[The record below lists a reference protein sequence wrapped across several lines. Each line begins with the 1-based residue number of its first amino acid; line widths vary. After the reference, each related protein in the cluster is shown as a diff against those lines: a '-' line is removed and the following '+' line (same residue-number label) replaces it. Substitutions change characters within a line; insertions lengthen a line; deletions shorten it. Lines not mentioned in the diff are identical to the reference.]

1 MSKNK
6 DRAFTVRFTEEQF
19 HHIKEQADRAMMT
32 PSNYIRAAAMRGK
45 LNVILD
51 GKLVAREL
59 NAIGNN
65 LNQLAMLAYM
75 GQINAVYLEQ
85 IHEDMNKLY
94 ERFFAL
100 ADKEVRQ

>member
-51 GKLVAREL
+51 GELVAREL

-65 LNQLAMLAYM
+65 LNQLTVLANM
-75 GQINAVYLEQ
+75 GQISTVYLEQ
-85 IHEDMNKLY
+85 IHEDLRRLY
-94 ERFFAL
+94 DRFFAL

>member
-1 MSKNK
+1 MSNKK

-19 HHIKEQADRAMMT
+19 QHIAEQAERAMMS

-45 LNVILD
+45 VNVILD

-65 LNQLAMLAYM
+65 LNQLTVLANM
-75 GQINAVYLEQ
+75 GQISAVYLDQ
-85 IHEDMNKLY
+85 VHEDLNKLY

>member
-1 MSKNK
+1 MSNKK

-19 HHIKEQADRAMMT
+19 QHIKEQSERAMMS

-45 LNVILD
+45 VNVILD
-51 GKLVAREL
+51 GKSVAREL
-59 NAIGNN
+59 KAIGNN
-65 LNQLAMLAYM
+65 LNQLTVLTNM

-85 IHEDMNKLY
+85 VHEDLSRLY
-94 ERFFAL
+94 DAFFAL

>member
-1 MSKNK
+1 MLFRS
-6 DRAFTVRFTEEQF
+6 
-19 HHIKEQADRAMMT
+19 
-32 PSNYIRAAAMRGK
+32 
-45 LNVILD
+45 
-51 GKLVAREL
+51 
-59 NAIGNN
+59 IGNN
-65 LNQLAMLAYM
+65 LNQLAMLAHM

>member
-1 MSKNK
+1 MSNKK

-19 HHIKEQADRAMMT
+19 QHIQEQSERAMMS
-32 PSNYIRAAAMRGK
+32 PSNYIRAAVMRGK

-51 GKLVAREL
+51 GKAVAREL

-65 LNQLAMLAYM
+65 LNQLTILANM
-75 GQINAVYLEQ
+75 GQISAVYLEQ
-85 IHEDMNKLY
+85 VHDDLSKLY
-94 ERFFAL
+94 DAFFAL

>member
-1 MSKNK
+1 MSNHK

-32 PSNYIRAAAMRGK
+32 PSNYIRAAAMRSK

-65 LNQLAMLAYM
+65 LNQLAMLANM
-75 GQINAVYLEQ
+75 GQISAVYLEQ
-85 IHEDMNKLY
+85 VHEDLSRLY
-94 ERFFAL
+94 DRFFAL

>member
-1 MSKNK
+1 MGQNK

-19 HHIKEQADRAMMT
+19 QQIKEQSERAMMS
-32 PSNYIRAAAMRGK
+32 PSNYIRAAVMRGK

-51 GKLVAREL
+51 GKAVAREL

-65 LNQLAMLAYM
+65 LNQLTVLANM

-85 IHEDMNKLY
+85 VHDDLSRLYNK
-94 ERFFAL
+94 FFAL
-100 ADKEVRQ
+100 TDKEVSL

>member
-65 LNQLAMLAYM
+65 LNQLTVLANM
-75 GQINAVYLEQ
+75 GQISAVYLEQ
-85 IHEDMNKLY
+85 VHEDLRRLY
-94 ERFFAL
+94 DKFFAL
-100 ADKEVRQ
+100 ADKEARQ

>member
-1 MSKNK
+1 MSNNK

-19 HHIKEQADRAMMT
+19 HHISEQAEKAMMT

-65 LNQLAMLAYM
+65 LNQLTMLANM
-75 GQINAVYLEQ
+75 GQISAVYLEQ
-85 IHEDMNKLY
+85 VHEDLDKLY